1 MITHA
6 KEMNVKE
13 RLKEKQRDECQR
25 EAERETDGKDGP
37 GAGSINLY
45 RPINLRYKIGGNILP
60 VNIFIPIGKI

>member
-25 EAERETDGKDGP
+25 EGERETDGKDGP

-45 RPINLRYKIGGNILP
+45 RPIIH
-60 VNIFIPIGKI
+60 IFITAKSLKIFLEIGKIP